1 MQKKQKYVPLRRC
14 MACNEQKEKKDLIRI
29 VRSKEGVL
37 DIDLTGKK
45 NGRGAYICKRE
56 DCLNK
61 VIKTKR
67 LERVLETKIDEDFY
81 ESIRGVIIG

>member
-1 MQKKQKYVPLRRC
+1 M
-14 MACNEQKEKKDLIRI
+14 IRI

>member
-1 MQKKQKYVPLRRC
+1 MEKKQKYVPLRRC
-14 MACNEQKEKKDLIRI
+14 MACNEQKEKKELIRI